1 MARGKVFGFF
11 AFAAVALTL
20 VAASVAGAQRG
31 QDPQAGVP
39 QAPTQGGGNNPQGG
53 NLPAPGQPQASEAPA
68 LVRGNV
74 VRIGTGEA
82 LPNAQV
88 SLRRAQGRGGQA
100 LAAVTDPKGR
110 FVIGNIEAG
119 DYRLEVERDGYVD
132 KEYGQISPNRP
143 GTVLTL
149 RAGEERSDLLVTM
162 VPTGV
167 ITGRVSDRN
176 GQPIEGVEVRAS
188 RFEYEDGVRVLDTV
202 REAETDD
209 RGAYRLYWLEP
220 GEYYVSATFSSNSRE
235 LLQLAEALANA
246 VPEEVRARG
255 GAQSPLQ
262 LLLPQIEDAAQ
273 EEVRTEIYVDT
284 YFPGTYDAAAASAV
298 AVLPATEMSSINFT
312 VLPTR
317 AVSVSGRVVGPFTA
331 ADGLSTSV
339 TLVPRSTT
347 VATTGGGRG
356 RGRSSGGRNQD
367 GSFSIS
373 GIAPG
378 SYTLVATMETRGRGG
393 NRGGRGG
400 RGGGGGDLQLSGFT
414 NIEVGAQDIEN
425 VVVQVQPA
433 VTVRGQIWVDDAATE
448 IDLDDLRVRL
458 EPPRDI
464 PLSSPNAEI
473 DDDGSFEIDEV
484 AQTMYRVSVTGL
496 PQDYYIQQ
504 GRAGAADAMLNGIYV
519 SSAAPALEFYI
530 SGQGATLEGM
540 VDYGT
545 AQDFS
550 GSQVVL
556 VPQDARRQDLYKVA
570 SADELGAFSM
580 RGIAPGRYSVYAWED
595 LPSGAYLDP
604 LFVNQYRDR
613 GFALEVQQGSPATAR
628 PRLIRAG
635 ER

>member
-1 MARGKVFGFF
+1 MARSTVFGFF
-11 AFAAVALTL
+11 AFGTLALTL
-20 VAASVAGAQRG
+20 VVASAAGAQRG
-31 QDPQAGVP
+31 QAPQAGVP
-39 QAPTQGGGNNPQGG
+39 QAGNPQGG
-53 NLPAPGQPQASEAPA
+53 NNTQGGNLPSPGQPQASEAPA
-68 LVRGNV
+68 LIRGYV

-82 LPNAQV
+82 IPNAQV
-88 SLRRAQGRGGQA
+88 SLTRAQGRGGQA
-100 LAAVTDPKGR
+100 LAAVSDPNGR
-110 FVIGNIEAG
+110 FVIGNIVAG
-119 DYRLEVERDGYVD
+119 DYRLAVERDGYVD

-149 RAGEERSDLLVTM
+149 RAAEERSDLMMTM

-176 GQPIEGVEVRAS
+176 GQALEGVEVRAS

-220 GEYYVSATFSSNSRE
+220 GEYYVSATFSSSSRE

-246 VPEEVRARG
+246 VPEELRARG

-273 EEVRTEIYVDT
+273 EEVRAEIYVDT
-284 YFPGTYDAAAASAV
+284 YFPGTYNAAAASAV

-373 GIAPG
+373 GVAPG

-393 NRGGRGG
+393 RGNRGG

-414 NIEVGAQDIEN
+414 NIEVGNQDIEN

-433 VTVRGQIWVDDAATE
+433 VTVRGQIWVDDSATE
-448 IDLDDLRVRL
+448 IALDDLRVRL

-473 DDDGSFEIDEV
+473 DDDGSFQIDEV

-496 PQDYYIQQ
+496 PQDYYVQQ
-504 GRAGAADAMLNGIYV
+504 GRAGASDAMLNGIYV
-519 SSAAPALEFYI
+519 TSTAPALEFYI
-530 SGQGATLEGM
+530 SGQGATLEGT

-545 AQDFS
+545 AQDFT

-570 SADELGAFSM
+570 SADEYGAFSM

-635 ER
+635 SR